1 MNWDA
6 LGAISEFVGAIAVVV
21 TLVYLAIQVRQN
33 TSALRSTATQGAH
46 DQAAALYDLLS
57 SDTSIADIF
66 VRGLI
71 SPDELTSEETARFF
85 SLSLAFMF
93 RYQNWYLQTRSG
105 LIEKELLESWARVLR
120 QLSGAPGFRRFWQQR
135 AHIFADEFVRY
146 LDQGEILSSEPD
158 PNYRPLGAS
167 PAAR

>member
-1 MNWDA
+1 MSWDA

-46 DQAAALYDLLS
+46 DQTAALYDLVS
-57 SDTSIADIF
+57 SDATLADIF
-66 VRGLI
+66 VRGMT
-71 SPDELTSEETARFF
+71 SPDELTSIETAQFF
-85 SLSLAFMF
+85 SLSMAFMF

-105 LIEKELLESWARVLR
+105 LIEKELLESWSRVLR
-120 QLSGAPGFRRFWQQR
+120 QLSGTPGYQRFWQQR
-135 AHIFADEFVRY
+135 AHIFADDFVRY
-146 LDQGEILSSEPD
+146 LEREVLSSEPD
-158 PNYRPLGAS
+158 PNYRPLGTS